1 MLVLAPLA
9 AMIVQMAISR
19 TREYAADNLGA
30 EDISRRAVRTA
41 SV

>member
-19 TREYAADNLGA
+19 TREYVADNLGA
-30 EDISRRAVRTA
+30 RISGRPDP
-41 SV
+41 